1 MDKEVN
7 KWRVSANEGTISGNV
22 FGTRGVLTV
31 NGVELTEWAKR
42 IEVLE
47 KEIELLKLKIGE

>member
-1 MDKEVN
+1 MEKEVN
-7 KWRVSANEGTISGNV
+7 KWGVSSDGSVSGEVIGTSGI
-22 FGTRGVLTV
+22 LTV